1 MSGHPI
7 VVGLDGSPES
17 ASAAEA
23 GWQLAQVAGVDCQL
37 VHAIPGARSALEM
50 AGAGIVLEDFELA
63 LRARARAEVV
73 EAIRNRV
80 PSRVADKVIVR
91 QGRPS
96 SVLNQ
101 IAVETNAHT
110 LVLGGKHHSTLGR
123 WLGGSTV
130 QQVVRGLHAPLL
142 VTAGELPRHP
152 RVMVAIDVSYAA
164 RTTIDRAL
172 TFAALLESPVRA
184 LHVIEEARDVPKV
197 ILRPGALSYEDWCL
211 ERLERDLWPLLPVP
225 DSHKVIRHGR
235 VVEAIAAEAA
245 AWSADV
251 LVLGS
256 HGKGWVD
263 RLLIGSV
270 TEALLNDLPAAVLV
284 VPVEV
289 PVREALPAKSRTFAA
304 LA

>member
-1 MSGHPI
+1 MSDHPI

-23 GWQLAQVAGVDCQL
+23 GWQLAQASGLDCRL
-37 VHAIPGARSALEM
+37 VHVISGARSALEM
-50 AGAGIVLEDFELA
+50 AGAGIVLEEFELA
-63 LRARARAEVV
+63 MRARARAEVL

-80 PSRVADKVIVR
+80 PSRVADQLIVR
-91 QGRPS
+91 EGRPS
-96 SVLNQ
+96 AVLNQ
-101 IAVETNAHT
+101 VALEANAHT

-142 VTAGELPRHP
+142 VTAGDLPRRP
-152 RVMVAIDVSYAA
+152 RVMIAIDVSYAA
-164 RTTIDRAL
+164 RATIERAL
-172 TFAALLESPVRA
+172 TFAALLQSPVRA

-225 DSHKVIRHGR
+225 ESHKVIRHGS
-235 VVEAIAAEAA
+235 VVDTIAAEAA

-270 TEALLNDLPAAVLV
+270 TEALLNDLPAALLV
-284 VPVEV
+284 VPVRA
-289 PVREALPAKSRTFAA
+289 PVREALPVKSLTFAA